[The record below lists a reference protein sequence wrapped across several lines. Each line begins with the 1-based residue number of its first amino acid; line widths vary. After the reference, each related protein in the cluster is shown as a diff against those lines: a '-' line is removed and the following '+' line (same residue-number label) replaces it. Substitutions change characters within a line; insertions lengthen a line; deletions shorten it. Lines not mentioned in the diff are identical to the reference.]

1 MTVTPQEALHEDL
14 CWQPSFSTTEDRLR
28 QKFASL
34 GEVTEV
40 AIPTDRDSGRAR
52 GFGFVTMPNAEEAKA
67 AMDAL
72 NGTEL
77 DGRPIKVNEAQPRR
91 DEGGPR
97 KRW

>member
-1 MTVTPQEALHEDL
+1 MKIYVGNL
-14 CWQPSFSTTEDRLR
+14 SFTTTEDRLR
-28 QKFASL
+28 QKFASF
-34 GEVTEV
+34 GEVSEV